1 MATLP
6 RLSLAGLLVA
16 LASPLAAQAGGAQ
29 RPAGNP
35 GGGMDPTGAPDT
47 SLFAPLNLPTG
58 NVYRSG
64 SGTPGPR
71 YWQQRVDYDLHG
83 TLDTAAKSLQGEMTL
98 RYTNNSPDTLR
109 FLWFQVEQNAFKNG
123 SLNSFVFPA
132 ESRFGARNFEG
143 GDVIDR
149 FNQVT
154 GVRKT
159 PLKMR
164 VEGTV
169 KLEAVVDSDGTV
181 KNVIVVSGHSLLKAT
196 AVDCVKQWEYEP
208 TKDTSLVAIDITF
221 KLPN

>member
-1 MATLP
+1 MSTA
-6 RLSLAGLLVA
+6 RY
-16 LASPLAAQAGGAQ
+16 LAALTLLAAFAAPVCAQ
-29 RPAGNP
+29 SSVTPPKAN
-35 GGGMDPTGAPDT
+35 DPTARFDVTGAPDT

-64 SGTPGPR
+64 SGMPGPR

-143 GDVIDR
+143 GDMMDR
-149 FNQVT
+149 FNQVVA
-154 GVRKT
+154 GKKSA
-159 PLKMR
+159 LKMR
-164 VEGTV
+164 
-169 KLEAVVDSDGTV
+169 
-181 KNVIVVSGHSLLKAT
+181 
-196 AVDCVKQWEYEP
+196 
-208 TKDTSLVAIDITF
+208 
-221 KLPN
+221 